1 MLMKKPMIAGF
12 AASLLAIGAVWI
24 SPAWTAGDA
33 RSDLP
38 YTDPLRVAEGATLYA
53 EYCASCHGTNLE
65 GQQPNWQDRDAD
77 GYLPAPPHDETG
89 HTWHH
94 DDALL
99 MRIVR
104 EGTEAIVGG
113 TYKSNMIGFGDVLTD
128 DQIASVLGYI
138 KSTWPTEI
146 QDIHNEINAR
156 VLP

>member
-1 MLMKKPMIAGF
+1 MKKTLIAGV
-12 AASLLAIGAVWI
+12 ATSLILGGAVWI
-24 SPAWTAGDA
+24 APAWTADA
-33 RSDLP
+33 ARPTLP
-38 YTDPLRVAEGATLYA
+38 YTDPARIAEGKALYA
-53 EYCASCHGTNLE
+53 DYCASCHGTNLE

-94 DDALL
+94 DNALL
-99 MRIVR
+99 IRIVR

-113 TYKSNMIGFGDVLTD
+113 SYKSNMMGFGDVLSD
-128 DQIASVLGYI
+128 DEIASILGYI
-138 KSTWPTEI
+138 KSTWPAQV

>member
-1 MLMKKPMIAGF
+1 MEKSIITGV
-12 AASLLAIGAVWI
+12 AATSIAIGTAWI
-24 SPAWTAGDA
+24 SPAWTANDA
-33 RSDLP
+33 RQSLP
-38 YTDPLRVAEGATLYA
+38 YSDAVRVAEGAALYTD
-53 EYCASCHGTNLE
+53 YCASCHGANLE

-94 DDALL
+94 DNDLL

-104 EGTEAIVGG
+104 DGTEAIVGG
-113 TYKSNMIGFGDVLTD
+113 TYKSNMIGFGDVMND
-128 DQIASVLGYI
+128 NEIASVLGYI

-146 QDIHNEINAR
+146 QNIHNEINAR

>member
-1 MLMKKPMIAGF
+1 MKKTLIAGV
-12 AASLLAIGAVWI
+12 ATSLILGGAVWI
-24 SPAWTAGDA
+24 APAWTADA
-33 RSDLP
+33 ARPTLP
-38 YTDPLRVAEGATLYA
+38 YTDPARIAEGKTLYVD
-53 EYCASCHGTNLE
+53 YCASCHGANLE

-94 DDALL
+94 DNALL
-99 MRIVR
+99 IRIVR

-113 TYKSNMIGFGDVLTD
+113 TYKSNMMGFGDVLSD
-128 DQIASVLGYI
+128 DEIASILGYI
-138 KSTWPTEI
+138 KSTWPAQV